1 MPGHYGMRSSERG
14 AMERQKNK
22 SVERKIM
29 NGGKKKKPMK
39 VFEKKPPNSH
49 MMPDGTIMSGKTNS
63 KDSKPLGRLKASKK
77 PPAKAKATGKGS
89 KAMKEK
95 MARLR
100 AMRKK
105 K

>member
-1 MPGHYGMRSSERG
+1 MPGHAGSERG

-22 SVERKIM
+22 SVERRIM

-39 VFEKKPPNSH
+39 VFEKMPKNSH
-49 MMPDGTIMSGKTNS
+49 LMSGDVVMSGKTHS

-77 PPAKAKATGKGS
+77 PPAKATGKGS

>member
-1 MPGHYGMRSSERG
+1 MPSHYGGNPEKKATERRKEKSI
-14 AMERQKNK
+14 ER
-22 SVERKIM
+22 RIM

-39 VFEKKPPNSH
+39 MFEKQPPNTH
-49 MMPDGTIMSGKTNS
+49 MMADGIIMSGSKHT
-63 KDSKPLGRLKASKK
+63 KDSKVVGKLK
-77 PPAKAKATGKGS
+77 KARKGTTMKKGS

-105 K
+105 

>member
-1 MPGHYGMRSSERG
+1 
-14 AMERQKNK
+14 
-22 SVERKIM
+22 
-29 NGGKKKKPMK
+29 MK

-49 MMPDGTIMSGKTNS
+49 MMPGGIIMSGKTHS
-63 KDSKPLGRLKASKK
+63 KDSKPLGRLKK
-77 PPAKAKATGKGS
+77 PSMDKRSTGKGS